1 MTAQQVLAQLK
12 KLGNP
17 KAVATYARHGVS
29 GACYGVNY
37 GDLKPFVKKIGKN
50 QAMALELWKS
60 GVHDARIAATMIAE
74 AQKMTRAD
82 IENWLGECNNYVLTD
97 AVSSVAAG
105 MPGALKIARAW
116 TEQKDEWVTMAG
128 WNTIG
133 VLASKGGVT
142 VEDARP
148 LLDRIE
154 KTIHKQ
160 PNRTRHAMNGVLI
173 GIGGYVDALR
183 TRALAV
189 AKAIGKV
196 EVDHG
201 DTNCVTP
208 DAAGYIAKLQAHRAG
223 KAGVRS
229 RGSRPRPSSA
239 KREI

>member
-1 MTAQQVLAQLK
+1 MTSQEILSQLK
-12 KLGNP
+12 KLGKP
-17 KAVATYARHGVS
+17 KTAETYARHGVS
-29 GACYGVNY
+29 GACFGVSY

-60 GVHDARIAATMIAE
+60 GVHDARITATMIAE
-74 AQKMTRAD
+74 PQKMSRAD
-82 IENWLGECNNYVLTD
+82 IEEWLSDCRNYVLTD
-97 AVSSVAAG
+97 AIAGVAAG
-105 MPGALKIARAW
+105 MPDALKIARDW
-116 TEQKDEWVTMAG
+116 TARGDEWMTTAG
-128 WNTIG
+128 WNTLG
-133 VLASKGGVT
+133 LLAAKGALSA
-142 VEDARP
+142 EDARP

-154 KTIHKQ
+154 KTIHQQ

-173 GIGGYVDALR
+173 GIGGSVDALR

-201 DTNCVTP
+201 ETNCVTP

-223 KAGVRS
+223 VRS
-229 RGSRPRPSSA
+229 RVSQPRSVPR